1 MTRGIDF
8 APVSDRES
16 TLLRF
21 AAGYF
26 VFNGVVNGLV
36 LTWLLVSFPL
46 GLRESAATLADILS
60 VIVLATLTVGLV
72 WTGLLLGRRS
82 RRGGLL
88 ALCFTLI
95 PIVFAPTR
103 FRPGTT
109 TLVFSVLGVIVLS
122 IIWRELR

>member
-26 VFNGVVNGLV
+26 VLAGFVNGLI
-36 LTWLLVSFPL
+36 LAWLLVSFPL
-46 GLRESAATLADILS
+46 GLRESAATAADILG
-60 VIVLATLTVGLV
+60 VIVLGTLTVGLV

-82 RRGGLL
+82 RRGGVL
-88 ALCFTLI
+88 ALCFTIL
-95 PIVFAPTR
+95 PIVFAPTP
-103 FRPGTT
+103 FRPSTT
-109 TLVFSVLGVIVLS
+109 TLVFSVLGVIVLA
-122 IIWRELR
+122 IVWRELR